1 MILCRTGTRVGVQDV
16 HIKFTQSL
24 STVINSIDDCN
35 EKVKVTVIQQKQDW
49 AGPQIKDSELLIPKY
64 HTA

>member
-24 STVINSIDDCN
+24 STYSIDDCN

-49 AGPQIKDSELLIPKY
+49 AGPEIKDSELLIPKY